1 VLAHVLFWLLVN
13 PVNQQF
19 AAWTPDAV
27 PPDWIRLRD
36 QRKFTHAAR
45 AGLFLPGFCALLA
58 SVFAV
63 RLLTVPGPGPGQ
75 RGGTTG

>member
-27 PPDWIRLRD
+27 PPDRIRLRD

-45 AGLFLPGFCALLA
+45 AGLFLPGFWALLA